1 MPTFIDFRDG
11 RGGDMCRKL
20 GVDISRL
27 ETWQGYTRAIL
38 SLPDR
43 MGFIK
48 KAMTLGDNC
57 SSTERV
63 IVAAILFSADL
74 SSYAEKLDGG
84 QFWDRA
90 NHFSDDTA
98 TTIAAAI
105 LRKDHQAAAQPALQ
119 AV

>member
-27 ETWQGYTRAIL
+27 ETWQGYTRTIL
-38 SLPDR
+38 DLPDR
-43 MGFIK
+43 VGFIN
-48 KAMTLGDNC
+48 KAMKLGDNC
-57 SSTERV
+57 SSTERI
-63 IVAAILFSADL
+63 IVAALLFAADL

-98 TTIAAAI
+98 VAVAAAI
-105 LRKDHQAAAQPALQ
+105 LRRDRQAAAQPALR
-119 AV
+119 VV